1 MGAPVLIN
9 GTRYKRSRSGTLS
22 GRHRAVPGLYQATDR
37 AGDVSR
43 LGLLTPGFRSRT
55 ERLRPFDP
63 AFRTCSR
70 MCLVSASKSLPDICR
85 AASRRIVAW
94 DIRAMPSAPSDIFE
108 RHGGLGWAGGQRPD
122 GGKLRDDL
130 AGTADDLGFQLT
142 FGIAGDRS
150 APRANR
156 HSSSAAVLRCPRNGV
171 VRRHRL
177 HAGICVRDRS
187 QVPAALRQ
195 ASESFPEL
203 GDQRN
208 RYTGPALDVLNR
220 RLIFD

>member
-1 MGAPVLIN
+1 MVASFETISPARLTTWASN
-9 GTRYKRSRSGTLS
+9 SRSEL
-22 GRHRAVPGLYQATDR
+22 RAIDR
-37 AGDVSR
+37 PHAQ
-43 LGLLTPGFRSRT
+43 
-55 ERLRPFDP
+55 
-63 AFRTCSR
+63 
-70 MCLVSASKSLPDICR
+70 
-85 AASRRIVAW
+85 IV
-94 DIRAMPSAPSDIFE
+94 I
-108 RHGGLGWAGGQRPD
+108 
-122 GGKLRDDL
+122 
-130 AGTADDLGFQLT
+130 
-142 FGIAGDRS
+142 
-150 APRANR
+150 
-156 HSSSAAVLRCPRNGV
+156 SSSAAVLRCPRNGV